1 MEEQVFDFVRKT
13 EEAGLAAGRKFTK
26 SVGDFLPVEIPV
38 VRELV
43 KGIFDFTEEILK
55 TQREFAQ
62 KILEETQG
70 TVGRASPGAPEQHR
84 SQGPHR
90 AQSKMA

>member
-1 MEEQVFDFVRKT
+1 M
-13 EEAGLAAGRKFTK
+13 
-26 SVGDFLPVEIPV
+26 

-70 TVGRASPGAPEQHR
+70 TVGRASRRTPEHH
-84 SQGPHR
+84 QGQGSHR
-90 AQSKMA
+90 AQSKTA